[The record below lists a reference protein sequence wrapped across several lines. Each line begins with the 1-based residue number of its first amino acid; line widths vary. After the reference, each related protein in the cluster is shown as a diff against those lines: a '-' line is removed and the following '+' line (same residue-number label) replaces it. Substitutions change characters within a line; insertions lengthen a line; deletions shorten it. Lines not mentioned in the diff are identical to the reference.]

1 MFFICSGII
10 LLQCLAVACLLFF
23 RRKNPVIAAEHVV
36 DQLSI
41 LVPMH
46 NESGRIGKLINSLNQ
61 VDVSVKIELI
71 FIDDHCTDQTVKTI
85 AENLKYPY
93 RVIANPYRKGKKRA
107 ILAGVNEAKSE
118 FILTWD
124 ADISF
129 SPAYWKCIQN
139 LPATDFLSLPVA
151 IDEGS
156 IWSKWSR
163 IEHSFLRLLQEGI
176 AGLKRPILASGANLM
191 FRKSAFLAV
200 DQYRNDYEVG
210 SGDDVFLLEAMHKY
224 GYECVQYTDPAFQV
238 KAAPPGTGTAL
249 IQQRKRW
256 ASKIGQMKQRPL
268 IFPVILLTLVQ
279 LAFYSALFLCWEA
292 PWFVV
297 LMGMKFL
304 VEWIILQHYY
314 RTSFNQM
321 LVLFGHQFLYPAYL
335 LIGLLPAGK
344 EFRWQQ

>member
-10 LLQCLAVACLLFF
+10 LLQCLAVAFLLFF
-23 RRKNPVIAAEHVV
+23 RRKNPAIAAEHVV

-46 NESGRIGKLINSLNQ
+46 NESGRISKLINSLNQ

-71 FIDDHCTDQTVKTI
+71 FIDDHCTDQTVETL

-93 RVIANPYRKGKKRA
+93 RVISNPYRKGKKRA

-129 SPAYWKCIQN
+129 SPKYWQCIQS

-151 IDEGS
+151 IDAGS
-156 IWSKWSR
+156 SLSQWSR
-163 IEHSFLRLLQEGI
+163 IEHSFLRLLQEGM

-238 KAAPPGTGTAL
+238 KTAPPSTLKGL

-256 ASKIGQMKQRPL
+256 ASKMGQMNQRLL

-279 LAFYSALFLCWEA
+279 LAFYYALFLCWEG
-292 PWFVV
+292 PLFGV

-304 VEWIILQHYY
+304 VEWLILQRYY
-314 RTSFNQM
+314 TVSFSQ
-321 LVLFGHQFLYPAYL
+321 LLILFGHQFLYPAYL

-344 EFRWQQ
+344 ESRWRQ